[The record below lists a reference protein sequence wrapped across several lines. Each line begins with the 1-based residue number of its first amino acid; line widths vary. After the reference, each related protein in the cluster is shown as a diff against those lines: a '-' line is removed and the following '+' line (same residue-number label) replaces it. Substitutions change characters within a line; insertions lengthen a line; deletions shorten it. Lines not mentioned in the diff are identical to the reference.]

1 MTMMEDKRCM
11 IDTNVLVY
19 SIVDSSPKHKEARD
33 YLTLLAENNVELCIT
48 FQIAREFLVILT
60 RGNVFES
67 NFTVD
72 EALIEL
78 ESILLSMSLLDENN
92 QSFQCLLELISRY
105 GVKGKKI
112 HDTNIVALMITHG
125 IKRLVTYNIKDF
137 TRFDEIILDPIT

>member
-1 MTMMEDKRCM
+1 MMEDKRCM

-33 YLTLLAENNVELCIT
+33 YLTLLAGNNVELCIT

-60 RGNVFES
+60 RGNIFES
-67 NFTVD
+67 KFTVD

-105 GVKGKKI
+105 EVKGKKI

-125 IKRLVTYNIKDF
+125 IKRLMTYNTKDF
-137 TRFDEIILDPIT
+137 TRFDEVFLEPIA

>member
-1 MTMMEDKRCM
+1 M
-11 IDTNVLVY
+11 N
-19 SIVDSSPKHKEARD
+19 HA
-33 YLTLLAENNVELCIT
+33 ELCIT

-92 QSFQCLLELISRY
+92 RSFQCLLELISRY
-105 GVKGKKI
+105 EVKGKKI

-125 IKRLVTYNIKDF
+125 IKRLMTYNINDF
-137 TRFDEIILDPIT
+137 IRFNEIVLEPVR